1 MFTGSFIWGVYLMI
15 ELRENP
21 NFLNQLEVDV
31 GISVGLAASSAVD
44 SLADRISA
52 GGRSGRHYDKY
63 PRRSSAPGEYPQEQ
77 FGDLRSS
84 VDSIQSGTAE
94 YMVGFFG
101 EDLDKLLYLEFRGDP
116 MTGKGRR
123 QPLYMHFAGRD
134 STATLNEMAEAI
146 QGSR

>member
-1 MFTGSFIWGVYLMI
+1 MI
-15 ELRENP
+15 EIRENP
-21 NFLNQLEVDV
+21 NFLNELEVDV
-31 GISVGLAASSAVD
+31 GVGLGLAAKSAA
-44 SLADRISA
+44 SALAERISA

-77 FGDLRSS
+77 FGDLRNS
-84 VDSIQSGTAE
+84 VDSVQSGTAE

-101 EDLDKLLYLEFRGDP
+101 EDQEKLLYLEFRGDP
-116 MTGKGRR
+116 LTGKGRR

-134 STATLNEMAEAI
+134 SSATLNEMAEAI